1 MNQKVL
7 KTLEFHK
14 ILELLASH
22 AGSEGGR
29 KACLA
34 LLPSCDQQEIEY
46 LQQQTGDAL
55 TRLFGNEAV
64 SFSGIKDVTPSVK
77 RLDMGSTLSIE
88 ELLGIADL
96 LEATRRI
103 KAYAAKEND
112 NIPDDSLT
120 ESFDCL
126 MPLTPVLTEIRRCIL
141 SEDEISDDASSTL
154 KQIRRNMR
162 VTNDKIH
169 SQLSQMV
176 SSSYKSYLQDAV
188 ITMRNDRYCLPIKA
202 EYKANVQGM
211 IHDQSASGSTLF
223 IEPAA
228 IVKLNNDLKELHLQ
242 EEKEIEIILASLSAK
257 CGEVTEQITLNYQTL
272 TTLDFIFAKAAL
284 AMEQN
289 ATAPT
294 LNTEGRIVI
303 RQGRHPLLDKKTV
316 VPTDMHLGR
325 EFDLLVITGPNTGG
339 KTVALKT
346 VGLLSLMGQSG
357 LHIPAL
363 DRSEIAVFTEIFAD
377 IGDEQSIEQS
387 LSTFSSHMTNTVSI
401 LEQADEHAL
410 CLFDELGAGTD
421 PTEGAAL
428 AIAILTNLHDR
439 NIRTMATTHYSELK
453 LFALST
459 MGVENAS
466 CEFNVETLRPTYK
479 LLIGVPG
486 KSNAFAISSK
496 LGLPDHI
503 IADAKTHLDEQ
514 DESFEDVLTKLEA
527 NRVTIEKEKVEIEH
541 YKQEIETLKDELKRK
556 QEKLDASR
564 DKIIAAANE
573 EARDILQDAKD
584 LADET
589 IKNFQKYGNGKGS
602 IQDMERA
609 RQKVRTKI
617 SNTGN
622 ALATK
627 GMAGE
632 GQRKQYKASDFKL
645 GESVKVLSMG
655 GLAGTVSSL
664 PDAKGNVF
672 VQCGIL
678 RSSINIKDLE
688 IVDTPDI
695 TGPGIKSFGHGS
707 KGKMDLSK
715 SSAISTEINLLGL
728 TVDEAIAK
736 LDKYL
741 DDAYLSHLPNV
752 RIVHGK
758 GTGALRTGIHT
769 YLKRVQY
776 IKEFHLGAFGEGD
789 AGVTIVTF
797 K

>member
-1 MNQKVL
+1 MNQKVI
-7 KTLEFHK
+7 KTLEFNK
-14 ILELLASH
+14 ILEQLASH

-29 KACLA
+29 QLCLS
-34 LLPSCDQQEIEY
+34 LVSSVDPQEIEL
-46 LQQQTGDAL
+46 LQTQTEDAL
-55 TRLFGNEAV
+55 TRLFRSEAI
-64 SFSGIKDVTPSVK
+64 SFSGIKDITPSIK
-77 RLDMGSTLSIE
+77 RLDMGSSLSIE
-88 ELLGIADL
+88 ELLTIASL
-96 LEATRRI
+96 LEVLQRI
-103 KAYAAKEND
+103 KNYAVKAND
-112 NIPDDSLT
+112 SISDDSLT
-120 ESFDCL
+120 ELFEQL
-126 MPLTPVLTEIRRCIL
+126 VPLTHISSEIRRCIL

-162 VTNDKIH
+162 ITSDKIH

-228 IVKLNNDLKELHLQ
+228 IVKLNNDLKELQLQ
-242 EEKEIEIILASLSAK
+242 EAKEIEVILATLSAA
-257 CGEVTEQITLNYQTL
+257 CGEVTEQLAENYRIL
-272 TTLDFIFAKAAL
+272 IRLDFIFAKGSL

-289 ATAPT
+289 ATRPII
-294 LNTEGRIVI
+294 NTEGRIVI
-303 RQGRHPLLDKKTV
+303 RQGRHPLLEQKTV
-316 VPTDMHLGR
+316 VPIDIHIGR
-325 EFDLLVITGPNTGG
+325 DFDLLIITGPNTGG

-346 VGLLSLMGQSG
+346 VGLLSLMGQAG

-363 DRSEIAVFTEIFAD
+363 DRSEISVFTEIFAD

-401 LEQADEHAL
+401 LEQADEHSL

-428 AIAILTNLHDR
+428 AMAILTDLHQR

-453 LFALST
+453 LYALST
-459 MGVENAS
+459 PGVENAS
-466 CEFNVETLRPTYK
+466 CEFNVDTLRPTYR

-496 LGLPDHI
+496 LGLPDYI
-503 IADAKTHLDEQ
+503 IENAKTHLDEQ
-514 DESFEDVLTKLEA
+514 DESFEDVLSKLES
-527 NRVTIEKEKVEIEH
+527 NRVTIEKEKAEIEQ
-541 YKQEIETLKDELKRK
+541 YKREIEQLKDELKQK

-564 DKIIAAANE
+564 DKILASAHE
-573 EARDILQDAKD
+573 EARELLQDAKE

-589 IKNFQKYGNGKGS
+589 IKNFQKYGSGKGT

-609 RQKVRTKI
+609 RDKVRRKITKTESPLSLKSKDPI
-617 SNTGN
+617 RV
-622 ALATK
+622 AHK
-627 GMAGE
+627 P
-632 GQRKQYKASDFKL
+632 SDFKL

-655 GLAGTVSSL
+655 GIKGTVNSL
-664 PDAKGNVF
+664 PDAKGNLF

-678 RSSINIKDLE
+678 RSSVNIKDLE
-688 IVDTPDI
+688 LIDTPDI
-695 TGPGIKSFGHGS
+695 TGPGIQKTSGQPHN
-707 KGKMDLSK
+707 GKMDLSR
-715 SSAISTEINLLGL
+715 SSSISTEINLLGMN
-728 TVDEAIAK
+728 VDEAVAS

-741 DDAYLSHLPNV
+741 DDAYMSHLPTV

-758 GTGALRTGIHT
+758 GTGALRSGIHA
-769 YLKRVQY
+769 YLRRVKY
-776 IKEFHLGAFGEGD
+776 IKEFHLGTFGEGD

-797 K
+797 Q

>member
-1 MNQKVL
+1 MNQKVF
-7 KTLEFHK
+7 KTLEFNK
-14 ILELLASH
+14 ILEQLASR
-22 AGSEGGR
+22 AGSEGG
-29 KACLA
+29 KKLCLS
-34 LLPSCDQQEIEY
+34 LLPSCSLQEIQ
-46 LQQQTGDAL
+46 LMQTQTADAL
-55 TRLFGNEAV
+55 TRLFRSEAV

-77 RLDMGSTLSIE
+77 RLDMGSSLSIE
-88 ELLGIADL
+88 ELLGIAGL
-96 LEATRRI
+96 LEAAQRI

-120 ESFDCL
+120 ESFDL
-126 MPLTPVLTEIRRCIL
+126 LTPLTLISSEIRRCIL
-141 SEDEISDDASSTL
+141 SEDEISDEASSAL

-162 VTNDKIH
+162 LTNDKIH

-176 SSSYKSYLQDAV
+176 SSSYKAYLQDAV

-202 EYKANVQGM
+202 EYKATVPGM

-242 EEKEIEIILASLSAK
+242 EAKEIEVILATLSAK
-257 CGEVTEQITLNYQTL
+257 CGDVTEQITLNYQTL
-272 TTLDFIFAKAAL
+272 ISLDFIFAKAAL

-289 ATAPT
+289 ATLPT

-303 RQGRHPLLDKKTV
+303 RQGRHPLLAQKTV
-316 VPTDMHLGR
+316 VPTDIHLGR
-325 EFDLLVITGPNTGG
+325 DFDLLVITGPNTGG

-401 LEQADEHAL
+401 LQNADEQSL

-428 AIAILTNLHDR
+428 AIAILTDLHQR

-453 LFALST
+453 LYALST
-459 MGVENAS
+459 PGVENAS
-466 CEFNVETLRPTYK
+466 CEFNVETLRPTYR

-486 KSNAFAISSK
+486 KSNAFAISGK
-496 LGLPDHI
+496 LGLPDAI
-503 IADAKTHLDEQ
+503 IDSAKTHLDEQ
-514 DESFEDVLTKLEA
+514 DESFEDVLGKLEA
-527 NRVTIEKEKVEIEH
+527 NRITIEKEKLEIEQ
-541 YKQEIETLKDELKRK
+541 YKLEVEALREELKKK

-589 IKNFQKYGNGKGS
+589 IKNFQKYGNGKGT

-609 RQKVRTKI
+609 REKVRSKI
-617 SNTGN
+617 SKTGGS
-622 ALATK
+622 LAVK
-627 GMAGE
+627 QVSD
-632 GQRKQYKASDFKL
+632 QRRQHKISDFKL

-655 GLAGTVSSL
+655 GLTGTINSL

-678 RSSINIKDLE
+678 RSSVNIRDLE
-688 IVDTPDI
+688 IMDTPDI
-695 TGPGIKSFGHGS
+695 TGPGMKKYQSS
-707 KGKMDLSK
+707 KKGEMDLSK

-728 TVDEAIAK
+728 TVDEAIAR

-758 GTGALRTGIHT
+758 GTGALRSGIHS
-769 YLKRVQY
+769 YLKRVKY
-776 IKEFHLGAFGEGD
+776 IQEFHLGAFGEGD